1 MFKNLINLFTKPE
14 DEIKPSIDDDEILAL
29 TAIFIRIAKLDGT
42 VDNSEQEKIK
52 QLVKNR
58 YKLDEEKTESVLDM
72 AAELESQSN
81 DNIQFT
87 KIIKERIAYEERF
100 NLLKDSWLLVMADG
114 KRTYEEDGF
123 MRLFCSLLGL
133 SDKDNAL
140 ARQLTLKKKEA
151 N

>member
-1 MFKNLINLFTKPE
+1 MFKNLINQFTKPLNE
-14 DEIKPSIDDDEILAL
+14 MKPSVGDAGILAL
-29 TAIFIRIAKLDGT
+29 TAIFIRIAKLDGNF
-42 VDNSEQEKIK
+42 DSSEQEKIK
-52 QLVKNR
+52 ELVKNR
-58 YKLDEEKTESVLDM
+58 FELDEEKTENVLDT
-72 AAELESQSN
+72 AAKLEGRSN

-87 KIIKERIAYEERF
+87 KIIKDHIAYEERF

-140 ARQLTLKKKEA
+140 ARQFILKKKEA

>member
-1 MFKNLINLFTKPE
+1 MFNNLINLFTKPQ
-14 DEIKPSIDDDEILAL
+14 DEINSSIHDDGILAL

-42 VDNSEQEKIK
+42 VDNCEQEKIK
-52 QLVKNR
+52 ELVKNR
-58 YKLDEEKTESVLDM
+58 FELDEEKTERVLDM
-72 AAELESQSN
+72 AAKLEGQSN

-140 ARQLTLKKKEA
+140 ARQFILKKKEV